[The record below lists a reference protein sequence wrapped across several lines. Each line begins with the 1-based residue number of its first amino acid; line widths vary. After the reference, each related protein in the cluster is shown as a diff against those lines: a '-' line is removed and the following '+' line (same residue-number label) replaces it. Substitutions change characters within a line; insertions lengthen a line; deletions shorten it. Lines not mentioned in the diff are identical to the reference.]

1 VFSGQRLGART
12 HGGGEEFGTVSW
24 GQAAVV
30 CSEVPGPH
38 VSDEDMLSDRDKLA
52 VRTIVY
58 GTPADGI
65 GEPEPTIMEDLPAC
79 AAPVSELADFV
90 GDGWP

>member
-1 VFSGQRLGART
+1 
-12 HGGGEEFGTVSW
+12 
-24 GQAAVV
+24 
-30 CSEVPGPH
+30 
-38 VSDEDMLSDRDKLA
+38 MLSDRDKLA